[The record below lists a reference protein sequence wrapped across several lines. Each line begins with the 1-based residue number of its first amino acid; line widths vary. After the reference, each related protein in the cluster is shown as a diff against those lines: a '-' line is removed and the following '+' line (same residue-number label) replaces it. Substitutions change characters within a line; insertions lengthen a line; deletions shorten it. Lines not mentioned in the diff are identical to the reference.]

1 MARGCALALLLVCAP
16 LAATLTLRA
25 GARTLLAASLLGT
38 TARTIYR
45 REAEWAEAEKEE

>member
-1 MARGCALALLLVCAP
+1 MIE
-16 LAATLTLRA
+16 ATLRHV
-25 GARTLLAASLLGT
+25 GGDKNLAASLLGT